1 MLLAPPFLRGAG
13 GDPDT
18 SNNCYK
24 TTPKMTMKTAKIL
37 KDNETQTLL
46 LPAEFNFP
54 GDEVYIKKAGN
65 TIVLIPKDNNPWQPL
80 FDSLDMFTE
89 DFMEDWEKPKA

>member
-1 MLLAPPFLRGAG
+1 
-13 GDPDT
+13 
-18 SNNCYK
+18 
-24 TTPKMTMKTAKIL
+24 MTMKTAKIL

-46 LPAEFNFP
+46 LPPEFNLP
-54 GDEVYIKKAGN
+54 GDEVYIKKVGN

-89 DFMEDWEKPKA
+89 DFMEDWEEPAA